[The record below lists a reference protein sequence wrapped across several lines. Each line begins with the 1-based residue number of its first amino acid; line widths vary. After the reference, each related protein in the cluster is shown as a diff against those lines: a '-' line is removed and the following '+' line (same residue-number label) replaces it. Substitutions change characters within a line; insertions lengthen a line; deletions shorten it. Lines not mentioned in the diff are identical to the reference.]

1 MGAKMK
7 KAMGEKQAKE
17 MKAMEKRVKEKIAA
31 KKEQGIKAVAH
42 KRSQE
47 KGKKLEE
54 ERLQKKLAALA
65 EEMGLKKKYTTDK
78 TLERARKKN
87 EVSSKNEE
95 AAQKTQERSS
105 KKSELVQKSS
115 EKIHK
120 TVRKKLTGAKELGE
134 KRQALATKVGKESD
148 RKKAAS
154 DEMTQKKIIKEK
166 QVKIM
171 DSNEASVKNKREA
184 ATLQRRLKGAKELL
198 SKSGVK
204 DQNNKADVERFT
216 KDEKRV
222 IVQIKTLMA
231 STAGASKQEANAGK
245 EVEGSKVKTLKAK
258 DAADFKELTSKL
270 TDAEEKERERKAIL
284 KAALAKV
291 NQQKKGL
298 DRKEGAAR
306 AVVETADKAASAEAL
321 SLIRESKKQ
330 KERETLA
337 IANKEVAIKKAA
349 YEQTEAELK
358 TVVGEAESDIASAK
372 TMK

>member
-1 MGAKMK
+1 MGNSKADEAALKIKEGTEKAYEKAKEAGKKQLAKMK

-17 MKAMEKRVKEKIAA
+17 MKVKEKIAA

-65 EEMGLKKKYTTDK
+65 EESALKKKYTTDK

-105 KKSELVQKSS
+105 KKSELVQKSTD
-115 EKIHK
+115 KIHK
-120 TVRKKLTGAKELGE
+120 TVRKKLTLAELEEKKKASEQKLELNRKLTGAKELGE

-166 QVKIM
+166 QVKVM

-222 IVQIKTLMA
+222 KVQIKTLMA

-258 DAADFKELTSKL
+258 DADEFKELTSKL
-270 TDAEEKERERKAIL
+270 TAAEEKERERKAIL

-298 DRKEGAAR
+298 DRK
-306 AVVETADKAASAEAL
+306 
-321 SLIRESKKQ
+321 
-330 KERETLA
+330 
-337 IANKEVAIKKAA
+337 
-349 YEQTEAELK
+349 
-358 TVVGEAESDIASAK
+358 
-372 TMK
+372 